1 MKLFSKRFLAVT
13 SSIALLAGAF
23 IGCSSDDEEDAFSGD
38 TVEFD
43 NGRVFIKTDEDGS
56 TKTKTSD
63 FILTNITDI
72 KQATSETATKSGY
85 YNVTND
91 SYYYRA
97 FKQTTTKHYDST
109 CTFTITPNDLNSTN
123 VSNGVLGFVFGLT
136 SENVTASDNTTTG
149 TAYSFGVAAVR
160 WNASANK
167 AQYYVAWED
176 GAVVKA
182 NNYQTSGNF
191 MDINGTE
198 LEDSTTGEKYFSG
211 WQDLGV
217 TSLTDGKLVI
227 KAKVTANDDGSYKV
241 VFYDSNDAVLETNEG
256 VTASITG
263 FNAKT
268 QAKLAR
274 YVNIY
279 FGENFNATA
288 KFSDTNGAD
297 IIFEDDVVEE

>member
-13 SSIALLAGAF
+13 SSIALLASAF

-63 FILTNITDI
+63 FVLTNITDI

-85 YNVTND
+85 YNVIND
-91 SYYYRA
+91 SYFYRA
-97 FKQTTTKHYDST
+97 FKKTTTKHYDST
-109 CTFTITPNDLNSTN
+109 CTFTITPNELNLHTR
-123 VSNGVLGFVFGLT
+123 SNGVLGFVFGLT
-136 SENVTASDNTTTG
+136 SNEVTASDSTTKG
-149 TAYSFGVAAVR
+149 TAYTFGVAAVR
-160 WNASANK
+160 WNATDSK
-167 AQYYVAWED
+167 AQYYVAWEKD
-176 GAVVKA
+176 AVVKA
-182 NNYQTSGNF
+182 NNYQTESNF
-191 MDINGTE
+191 VDINNTA
-198 LEDSTTGEKYFSG
+198 LEDEYDSG
-211 WQDLGV
+211 WMDLGV

-227 KAKVTANDDGSYKV
+227 KAKVTANDNGSYKV
-241 VFYDSNDAVLETNEG
+241 VFYDSNDAVLATNEG
-256 VTASITG
+256 VTSSVSG
-263 FNAKT
+263 FTTKT
-268 QAKLAR
+268 QAYLAR

-279 FGENFNATA
+279 AGENFNATA